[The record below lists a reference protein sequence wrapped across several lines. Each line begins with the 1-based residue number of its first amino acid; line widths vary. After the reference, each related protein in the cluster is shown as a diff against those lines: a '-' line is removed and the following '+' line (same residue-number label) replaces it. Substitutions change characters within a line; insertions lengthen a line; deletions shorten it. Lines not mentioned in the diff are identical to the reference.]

1 MFWVEERG
9 IREVLGLG
17 CVENEC
23 YTRAG
28 VRGKRTEE
36 QAGGVLSLVGV

>member
-17 CVENEC
+17 YVENEYC
-23 YTRAG
+23 MRAG
-28 VRGKRTEE
+28 VKGKSTQE
-36 QAGGVLSLVGV
+36 QAGGVSSLVGV